1 MFHKKQLFRIIAVLG
16 ACILL
21 FCVTH
26 PRQETAAPVYGDK
39 IWDQTVS
46 AAEFGLEGEAATP
59 PVSKLHARAACLME
73 WESGRVLLDKK
84 MEEKLPMASTTKIM
98 TAILVLENIPMDQEV
113 TFSKYAASMPD
124 VQLNARQDETFY
136 VKDLLY
142 SLLLE
147 SHNDTAV
154 ALAEAVSGSVEA
166 FAEKMNEKA
175 GELGCTGTHF
185 VTPNGLDD
193 PDHYS
198 CAKDLCLIASYALH
212 NDTFCELIRTA
223 SHTFRSISSH
233 RTFAVY
239 NHDSFLTGYQG
250 ALGIKTGF
258 TSKAGY
264 CFVGAARR
272 NGMTLVGCVLSSGW
286 PPNKSWKYRDTTVM
300 MDYGFQAYH
309 NVVIQPVQKTIPR
322 PVRGKDHRQIFLK
335 VPEDAEA
342 FTYPLQSGESILF
355 RVTMTPGGAGQETV
369 CLPDGNTHQWTLE
382 PEN

>member
-1 MFHKKQLFRIIAVLG
+1 MFHNKQLFRRIAVLG
-16 ACILL
+16 VCVLL
-21 FCVTH
+21 FCMTH
-26 PRQETAAPVYGDK
+26 PRQETDTPVYGDK

-46 AAEFGLEGEAATP
+46 AGEFGLEGKAATL

-98 TAILVLENIPMDQEV
+98 TAILVLENLPMDQEV

-175 GELGCTGTHF
+175 VELGCTGTHF
-185 VTPNGLDD
+185 VTPNGLDES
-193 PDHYS
+193 DHYS

-223 SHTFRSISSH
+223 SHTFCSLSSR
-233 RTFAVY
+233 RTFVVY

-322 PVRGKDHRQIFLK
+322 PVRGKDNRQIFLK

-355 RVTMTPGGAGQETV
+355 RVTMTPGGTGQETV
-369 CLPDGNTHQWTLE
+369 SLPDGTIHQWPLE

>member
-1 MFHKKQLFRIIAVLG
+1 MFHNKQLFRRIAVLG
-16 ACILL
+16 VFVLL
-21 FCVTH
+21 FCMTH
-26 PRQETAAPVYGDK
+26 SRQETDMPVYGDK

-46 AAEFGLEGEAATP
+46 AAEFGLEGDAASQ
-59 PVSKLHARAACLME
+59 PVSKLHAKAACLME
-73 WESGRVLLDKK
+73 WESGRVLLDKQMNEK
-84 MEEKLPMASTTKIM
+84 MPMASTTKIM

-113 TFSKYAASMPD
+113 TFSSYAASMPD
-124 VQLNARQDETFY
+124 VQLNARPDETFY
-136 VKDLLY
+136 VKDLMY

-175 GELGCTGTHF
+175 VELGCTGTHF
-185 VTPNGLDD
+185 VTPNGLDE

-239 NHDSFLTGYQG
+239 NHDSFLNGYQG

-286 PPNKSWKYRDTTVM
+286 PPNKSWKYRDTAVM
-300 MDYGFQAYH
+300 MDFGFQAYH

-322 PVRGKDHRQIFLK
+322 PVRGKDNRQIFLK

-342 FTYPLQSGESILF
+342 FTYPLQSGELILF
-355 RVTMTPGGAGQETV
+355 RMTLTPDGDGQETV
-369 CLPDGNTHQWTLE
+369 YLPDGNIHRWSLN